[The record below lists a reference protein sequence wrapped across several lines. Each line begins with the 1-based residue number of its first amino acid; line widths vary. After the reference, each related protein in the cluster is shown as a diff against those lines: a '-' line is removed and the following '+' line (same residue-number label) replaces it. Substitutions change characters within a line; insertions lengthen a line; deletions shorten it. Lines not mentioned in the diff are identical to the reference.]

1 MTPHSTPS
9 PSPSSSSTSLRDI
22 IPMDGNGNEDDD
34 VYTSDTST
42 DSHSPRQELEEA
54 RSPRSRKP
62 PPPALSR
69 VLSGNHLAPPPPSS
83 IWRNLS
89 RSPSPLGLIPI
100 HRTFSSLIHK
110 HEVPRKLLHVSIG
123 FVVLYLYRTGR
134 QPIHITP
141 PLTAA
146 LIPIASADLLRFYSP
161 SFNQLYI
168 RLLGALMRESEVTG
182 WNGVVW
188 YLVGTI
194 TVLSIFPKDVAT
206 LSILLLSWCDTAA
219 STFGRAWGRYTPRIR
234 RGKSLAGSLASFVVG
249 AVTAAAFWGVIV
261 PGTRPFWD
269 DPVDGKMWAGRLG
282 LQALGLGDAQ
292 VNGGWGLAL
301 MSAVTGV
308 IASVSE
314 AMDVFGLDDNVVIPV
329 LSAVGV
335 WGVLKIFG

>member
-22 IPMDGNGNEDDD
+22 VPIGGNGDEDDD
-34 VYTSDTST
+34 AYTSDTSDTST

-234 RGKSLAGSLASFVVG
+234 RGKSLAGIWRASQSAPSLLPPSG
-249 AVTAAAFWGVIV
+249 A
-261 PGTRPFWD
+261 
-269 DPVDGKMWAGRLG
+269 LG
-282 LQALGLGDAQ
+282 LQALGLGDVQ

-301 MSAVTGV
+301 MSVVTGV

-335 WGVLKIFG
+335 WGVLRIFG